1 MAELLYLD
9 TARLGQMSPTA
20 AKMYADF
27 GRLAVEVPTGP
38 CTENF
43 LFHGTDAAPEI
54 AAEYP
59 ELGRWPGINGLKQ
72 LLRTTFA
79 SNASAD
85 NRVLLANRTTKLME
99 FGVQSVL
106 DRCERVL
113 LT

>member
-43 LFHGTDAAPEI
+43 LFHGTAAAPEI
-54 AAEYP
+54 ASQYP
-59 ELGRWPGINGLKQ
+59 ELARWTGIDGLKLQ
-72 LLRTTFA
+72 LKTAFA
-79 SNASAD
+79 SNASA
-85 NRVLLANRTTKLME
+85 
-99 FGVQSVL
+99 
-106 DRCERVL
+106 
-113 LT
+113 